1 MNRAKAYRMLEKT
14 TRGGESA
21 APRKGMAD
29 QARGLAK
36 AWDGQD
42 KKHVSWLVRTSH
54 EKETMFASR
63 LIGRPKKKFAGSWIL
78 SGRRPFFLSS
88 TGVAIR
94 RRADG
99 ELEVQ
104 RLRQRQSRQSG
115 FQLAE
120 EDAGIQQNFP
130 ALLFCV
136 AEAAGQIECAQ
147 CFVARGDARGCFVLC
162 WRNASQD

>member
-1 MNRAKAYRMLEKT
+1 
-14 TRGGESA
+14 
-21 APRKGMAD
+21 MAD

-78 SGRRPFFLSS
+78 SGRRPFFSLLDGGCDS
-88 TGVAIR
+88 TTSGWSNSRCSGCGSVK
-94 RRADG
+94 
-99 ELEVQ
+99 
-104 RLRQRQSRQSG
+104 SRQSG